1 MKAITACLPHGGGNG
16 RKSGRRVGLARLTSR
31 VERGQG
37 QPERLDRRRTPAGVP
52 ERDWIPFSDK
62 MGFVDTSPH
71 PFPPADAMLA
81 PPTEGYFM
89 IRNRN
94 GWHRIIIEN
103 PIKGP
108 GTSG

>member
-1 MKAITACLPHGGGNG
+1 MKVIYTAVLIIVSGFAIHLALGA
-16 RKSGRRVGLARLTSR
+16 SGPDRP
-31 VERGQG
+31 RGVDAQN
-37 QPERLDRRRTPAGVP
+37 
-52 ERDWIPFSDK
+52 WIPVSDK

-71 PFPPADAMLA
+71 PFPPADAMLE

-94 GWHRIIIEN
+94 GWHRIIIQN
-103 PIKGP
+103 PLKGP